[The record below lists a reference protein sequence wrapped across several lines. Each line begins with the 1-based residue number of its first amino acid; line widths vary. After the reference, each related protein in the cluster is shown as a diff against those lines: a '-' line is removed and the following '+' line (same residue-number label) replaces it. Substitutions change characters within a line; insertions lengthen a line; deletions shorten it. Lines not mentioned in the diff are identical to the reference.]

1 MIGNFRGYAEERHPP
16 PSQFFVFMG
25 QLKLH
30 VMTHGPSLK
39 VGNCLNPLISLATSF
54 KPFLTNLQQ
63 SQEKTCKNPRIHPGK
78 TSEFIFSKGIH
89 ERILHYNFCLTI
101 LWHSTINF
109 CTFLTLSS
117 VFTTFFQNL
126 KLKKIQTAFNIVFK
140 SFNPFSGPN
149 WIFLR
154 RKTHL
159 EVKKSSDCSKL
170 RPESR
175 KNSLGACSGDPMLLT
190 QVFKRVV
197 LGIF

>member
-54 KPFLTNLQQ
+54 KTFLTNL
-63 SQEKTCKNPRIHPGK
+63 EPKNMQKPPNPSGKNVRIYFFEGDPWKNFAFKFLFDNLVAQYH
-78 TSEFIFSKGIH
+78 EF
-89 ERILHYNFCLTI
+89 LH
-101 LWHSTINF
+101 
-109 CTFLTLSS
+109 FLDP
-117 VFTTFFQNL
+117 FFRFDKNFQNL

-154 RKTHL
+154 RKTDL

-190 QVFKRVV
+190 
-197 LGIF
+197 